1 MAVIDLTTVTR
12 VKALLNNAST
22 TFDTLFAQLIRFYS
36 ARFEKEL
43 GRHIETVER
52 TEQYDVEVGRS
63 VVALR
68 AYPVVEVTSV
78 KNDGARRFEG
88 DPLDASVFYVNVDRG
103 LIEFDG
109 VELVPGPGVLR
120 VTYTAGMTDE
130 GATDPTDSFIENYP
144 DLAQAMDL
152 QVAEIYRRKDKLGA
166 NNMSFQGGGVG
177 YESAVK
183 LLPEVERTL
192 ALHRR
197 YAL

>member
-1 MAVIDLTTVTR
+1 MAAIDLTTVAR
-12 VKALLNNAST
+12 VKALLNNAHS

-43 GRHIETVER
+43 GRSIETTER
-52 TEQYDVEVGRS
+52 TEQYDIETGQS
-63 VVALR
+63 VVVLR
-68 AYPVVEVTSV
+68 AFPVIEVASV
-78 KNDGARRFEG
+78 VNDGSRQFDG
-88 DPLDASVFYVNVDRG
+88 DALDSSLFYVNGDRG

-109 VELVPGPGVLR
+109 VDLVPGPGVLR

-130 GATDPTDSFIENYP
+130 GATDPTASFIENYP
-144 DLAQAMDL
+144 DIAQAMDL
-152 QVAEIYRRKDKLGA
+152 QVAEVYRRKDRLGA
-166 NNMSFQGGGVG
+166 NSMSFQGGGVG

-192 ALHRR
+192 AFHRR